1 MSKLIIYFCCHFIY
15 IYRSLLSREKNIE
28 VQCSEGGEQ
37 IHIWWLSDQNSK
49 KKSLSITTPK
59 TPDAFFHS
67 YQTNSSFRASSL
79 FLASMFRALDNLM
92 RCVYLEEISMISMMI
107 CDLRFAVLKMND
119 TSPPPRPPAPPAPAP
134 PRPDPPRPKRFTET
148 PRPESTL

>member
-1 MSKLIIYFCCHFIY
+1 M
-15 IYRSLLSREKNIE
+15 LSREKNIE
-28 VQCSEGGEQ
+28 VQCSEGGGNKY
-37 IHIWWLSDQNSK
+37 IYDDYLIKIRK

-59 TPDAFFHS
+59 TPDAFSLS

-92 RCVYLEEISMISMMI
+92 RCVYLEEISMISVMI

-119 TSPPPRPPAPPAPAP
+119 TSPPLPP
-134 PRPDPPRPKRFTET
+134 PPRPKRFTET
-148 PRPESTL
+148 PRPESTI